1 MAAMAAMVQ
10 TATEGHFDVVIG
22 SVDKLIAELRAEEQ
36 DDIDL
41 RDYCQDAENKVE
53 NEIEDLQHKATN
65 IQGLI
70 DRLNAKKKEIQ
81 ADIKQTESDITDTEN
96 AMAEALSMRNQ
107 ENEDFKAALK
117 DDMDAVALLASAIDA
132 LTSFYKNN
140 KLPMGLLAKHTK
152 EDPEY
157 SVDEDKAPETFAKPY
172 GGRSSEG
179 GGIVSIIGYIKE
191 DLENEIATT
200 KKAEAAAQKEY
211 EEQRAAAL
219 STLDALK
226 TKKNTLETQVAD
238 TDEKITDATEEKE
251 TANTMKGQKEQYADA
266 LKPKCEWIKGAFDTR
281 KSKRDDEIEG
291 LLEAKS
297 SLAGGGSAFLQ
308 KRA

>member
-1 MAAMAAMVQ
+1 
-10 TATEGHFDVVIG
+10 
-22 SVDKLIAELRAEEQ
+22 
-36 DDIDL
+36 
-41 RDYCQDAENKVE
+41 
-53 NEIEDLQHKATN
+53 
-65 IQGLI
+65 
-70 DRLNAKKKEIQ
+70 
-81 ADIKQTESDITDTEN
+81 
-96 AMAEALSMRNQ
+96 MAEALSMRNQ

-219 STLDALK
+219 STLDSLK
-226 TKKNTLETQVAD
+226 TKKN

-308 KRA
+308 KRV